1 MTQRNVRAGLLL
13 AYIMLLALLA
23 STPWIWQKW
32 SPGGFAA
39 PGPFFCKELLSSGGD
54 DDVMIMAF
62 IVFALPLVLRVIRLL
77 CRVGVYEVWLFY
89 ICVAF
94 VGFSLMLASLDC
106 ADVFYTAFV
115 LPDPALAAALLAIPV
130 AALVLAYLR
139 AKSRPTAR

>member
-1 MTQRNVRAGLLL
+1 
-13 AYIMLLALLA
+13 
-23 STPWIWQKW
+23 
-32 SPGGFAA
+32 
-39 PGPFFCKELLSSGGD
+39 
-54 DDVMIMAF
+54 MIMAF
-62 IVFALPLVLRVIRLL
+62 VVFALPLVLRVIRLL
-77 CRVGVYEVWLFY
+77 CRVRVYEVWLFY